1 MNIVYPSYVIVNLTQ
16 KVSLKEIEDNLH
28 FPWDKLEFLQRKDAT
43 EDIAIKL
50 KCKNISDRFHKKENP
65 DLRYILHNPCYT
77 FDEKL
82 ILLKDHHLFYTFLC
96 EYGTLEQ
103 IVKYKDYGCRID
115 YISALTMRNDLTL
128 EFWDK
133 ISNACKVTHYLI
145 NHFIYDDLMYHICN
159 VKFSDANLFYKY
171 ITIEVLVTHRDIKLK
186 DLKLI
191 DGYPEICKSN
201 IYVMND
207 LARNLSYDDIMEFG
221 LEHFRKETLELNKDI
236 NRLYPYFNVGY
247 KPTCLDYMNLHT
259 LKTYKLFDHDKL
271 HTNYVLPLNCRRKSD
286 VNYLHVRSANIQDIR
301 LNCDNLAIDNIIV
314 YNKDVTFRD
323 YELCTN
329 KFYGILKRNVLPLDI
344 NTNMY
349 NDIDIFTI

>member
-1 MNIVYPSYVIVNLTQ
+1 MNITYPSYVIVNLTQ

-28 FPWDKLEFLQRKDAT
+28 FPWNKLEFLQRKDAT
-43 EDIAIKL
+43 EDIEIKL

-115 YISALTMRNDLTL
+115 YISALTIRNDLTL

-133 ISNACKVTHYLI
+133 ISNGCKVTHYII
-145 NHFIYDDLMYHICN
+145 NNFIYENLI
-159 VKFSDANLFYKY
+159 SDTSLLHKY
-171 ITIEVLVTHRDIKLK
+171 ITIEVLCDHRDIKLK

-191 DGYPEICKSN
+191 DGDPEICKSN

-221 LEHFRKETLELNKDI
+221 LEHFNKEILELNKDI
-236 NRLYPYFNVGY
+236 NKLYPHFDIEY
-247 KPTCLDYMNLHT
+247 KPSCLDYMNLYT
-259 LKTYKLFDHDKL
+259 LETYKLFDHDKL
-271 HTNYVLPLNCRRKSD
+271 HTIYVLPLNYRRKSD
-286 VNYLHVRSANIQDIR
+286 VDYLHVRSANIQDIR

-329 KFYGILKRNVLPLDI
+329 KFYAILKRNELPLDI
-344 NTNMY
+344 ITNMY
-349 NDIDIFTI
+349 NDIDIFTM